1 MIENKLLQR
10 ILNRQSPDISYR
22 GKTGA
27 KKADVLVVPSS
38 KKRTASSF
46 RMEESNSDF
55 PLLMTAEDP
64 ELFEKIYRSFYNVP
78 ASKVI
83 ANEERI
89 KRFSQVSNR
98 NESGLAV
105 ASVINDVKA
114 ENLFQESERFY
125 GIKSHQALKDT
136 DIKRHLKEI
145 IAFSPGED
153 LMGKYKKAR
162 ARALNETFISHNS
175 HPITEKSSELVKE
188 LFPFDAKRKKF
199 KPRTQFLHAAVI
211 NYFEMLKNFQPYIYQ
226 LCLALAKGLH
236 EQKPITSDI
245 EGICCVSIHQDE
257 PNVTRFL
264 DALNQQN
271 FNKRTCPI
279 FLFVNGNSSEKI
291 EKLTKAIAE
300 YQQESGSQLDIRV
313 IEARL
318 DQWRYGLKSIP
329 HITGLMT
336 LALSGKLPDHDIASI
351 FFDADILKFK
361 SNDLINFHLKSIKKG
376 HILRSGG
383 YENDEQTLRETNI
396 NFYILEKLERLRHR
410 IVTEPPENFN
420 EIMQDK
426 QKFYYHRSGANSSI
440 STLLTVLSCGLAAH
454 THNEDTDQSLR
465 ATKNLIQAFGEQF
478 EDFRQMDFAFLG
490 DTSQE
495 QLTAIYDGG
504 ATIRAAQTKRPLAD
518 LWDNHDLIEGNMPA
532 IDETKP
538 NEFNQKRFDEE
549 IKSILLTKAGMLQD
563 IFDDGN
569 LSSKTKRE
577 LFLLFMNSL
586 RRFVQEFNEVIREFN
601 QETYNLEAREI
612 TNEENSYFFIN
623 MKLLT
628 KVTFRLSVGYD
639 L

>member
-1 MIENKLLQR
+1 LIENILLQR
-10 ILNRQSPDISYR
+10 ILNRQPQDISYR

-27 KKADVLVVPSS
+27 KKADVSTSREKSRSLF
-38 KKRTASSF
+38 KRAK
-46 RMEESNSDF
+46 SNSDF

-64 ELFEKIYRSFYNVP
+64 ELFEQIYRSFYNVP
-78 ASKVI
+78 ESKVI

-98 NESGLAV
+98 HESGLAV

-125 GIKSHQALKDT
+125 GIKSHRALKDP
-136 DIKRHLKEI
+136 DIKKHLKEI

-162 ARALNETFISHNS
+162 ARALNETFISHSS

-188 LFPFDAKRKKF
+188 LFPFERKKF
-199 KPRTQFLHAAVI
+199 KPRKKFLQTAVI

-291 EKLTKAIAE
+291 EKLTKAIAK
-300 YQQESGSQLDIRV
+300 YQQDSGSQLDIRV
-313 IEARL
+313 IEAKL

-376 HILRSGG
+376 HILTSGG
-383 YENDEQTLRETNI
+383 YENDEQTLRAANI
-396 NFYILEKLERLRHR
+396 NFYILDKLARLRH
-410 IVTEPPENFN
+410 IIITGPPENFN
-420 EIMQDK
+420 EIMQDR
-426 QKFYYHRSGANSSI
+426 QKAYYPRSGGNSSI

-495 QLTAIYDGG
+495 QLAAIYDGG